1 MGEYFESNLKA
12 AGFNNV
18 KLETMDWA
26 AWLTESKADNRF
38 DITLAAW
45 SNVTRD
51 GTELLEPNWES
62 TASSRARINDAEFD
76 ALVLKSK
83 TTVDEEERIAALE
96 AANKLL
102 MEKAYAVP
110 IMNAEQRYAYNS
122 AYGNVTVNSQ
132 GYFYLNEFTCN
143 WSGN

>member
-1 MGEYFESNLKA
+1 M
-12 AGFNNV
+12 
-18 KLETMDWA
+18 
-26 AWLTESKADNRF
+26 
-38 DITLAAW
+38 
-45 SNVTRD
+45 
-51 GTELLEPNWES
+51 WES

-143 WSGN
+143 

>member
-1 MGEYFESNLKA
+1 MIRLVTEQDRARVLSLCRK
-12 AGFNNV
+12 
-18 KLETMDWA
+18 D
-26 AWLTESKADNRF
+26 AW
-38 DITLAAW
+38 
-45 SNVTRD
+45 D

-122 AYGNVTVNSQ
+122 AYGNVTLNSQ
-132 GYFYLNEFTCN
+132 GIFYLNEFTCN
-143 WSGN
+143 